1 MPSLLYTGR
10 IILSLDFTMFCLRLM
25 HIFTVSKTLGP
36 KIIIV
41 KRMVRGG
48 PTHSRVD
55 GKGGSEALWS
65 DGKEGLRRPGA
76 QHTPQDPKSPLCFHT
91 LACLSRV
98 LPVRCLFQAAFP
110 DPCYSSC
117 RSPSWVMVMTLP
129 TPRGVP
135 STPLGCSLKLLAPCS
150 HAVRVDGVS
159 STTGHS
165 GTLLWAGT
173 VWGGV
178 AATGAPLPQ
187 MKDVFFFLFLL
198 AVWVVSFGVAK
209 QAILIHNER
218 RVEWIFRGAIY
229 HSYLTIFGQ
238 LPTYIDGRRGPDS
251 CGKGGATLVGFL
263 QGHRSGR
270 RGGLGTSHS
279 LSTAWGRGS

>member
-1 MPSLLYTGR
+1 MSTAG
-10 IILSLDFTMFCLRLM
+10 
-25 HIFTVSKTLGP
+25 HLG
-36 KIIIV
+36 
-41 KRMVRGG
+41 
-48 PTHSRVD
+48 
-55 GKGGSEALWS
+55 
-65 DGKEGLRRPGA
+65 
-76 QHTPQDPKSPLCFHT
+76 
-91 LACLSRV
+91 
-98 LPVRCLFQAAFP
+98 
-110 DPCYSSC
+110 
-117 RSPSWVMVMTLP
+117 
-129 TPRGVP
+129 
-135 STPLGCSLKLLAPCS
+135 AP
-150 HAVRVDGVS
+150 
-159 STTGHS
+159 
-165 GTLLWAGT
+165 LWAGT

-218 RVEWIFRGAIY
+218 RVEWIFRGAVY

-270 RGGLGTSHS
+270 GEDWAHPTS
-279 LSTAWGRGS
+279 STLPRGRGS